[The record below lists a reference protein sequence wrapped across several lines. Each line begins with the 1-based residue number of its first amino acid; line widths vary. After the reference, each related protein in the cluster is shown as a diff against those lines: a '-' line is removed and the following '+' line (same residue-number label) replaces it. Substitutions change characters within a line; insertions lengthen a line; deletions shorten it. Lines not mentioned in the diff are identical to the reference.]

1 MISQE
6 HSFTHLHVVLYPRA
20 RVKCGG
26 RSDEG
31 IRMLV
36 GIHLA
41 VIRLVVVVV
50 VVVVEV
56 EMVL

>member
-6 HSFTHLHVVLYPRA
+6 HSFTHLHVVQYARA
-20 RVKCGG
+20 RVKYGG
-26 RSDEG
+26 GSDEG
-31 IRMLV
+31 IRLLV

-56 EMVL
+56 EMVS